1 MRKYHVILL
10 LFLQLTLLQASAQ
23 IKVGDQPTNREKSVA
38 LDVRGTDGKQGLWLP
53 RVTDT
58 SVTGVRAYNP
68 PNGLLI
74 FHTPSGNM
82 MLRSANQWI
91 TYLTNAITTINA
103 GGQNLTGSTVSL
115 LTGSTAGAGNDINIT
130 ANAGANTITL
140 NIPDASTTVRG
151 VVNTTTQ
158 SFGGAKTFANGITVN
173 NGSTLNNGTTANGGL
188 TVSGATGSTSN
199 LNLGITSA
207 TTGSAPAS
215 KYLSVN
221 ASGAVTL
228 NDVNV
233 ITSSTLT
240 IKTYTRDLDN
250 LPQNLNNI
258 DVRRFTFTIPGA
270 NFSTKSTVVVTPA
283 TVMKLGTA
291 IDYARVVDATT
302 IEVNIST
309 KGTAQP
315 LTSGTSGTFNITVLE
330 FL

>member
-10 LFLQLTLLQASAQ
+10 VLLQVCLQQANAQ
-23 IKVGDQPTNREKSVA
+23 IKIGDQPTNREKSVA

-68 PNGLLI
+68 PDGLLL
-74 FHTPSGNM
+74 FHSPSGKM
-82 MLRSANQWI
+82 MLRSGSQWI

-103 GGQNLTGSTVSL
+103 GGQNLTGPTVTFV
-115 LTGSTAGAGNDINIT
+115 TGTASGAGNDINISSNT
-130 ANAGANTITL
+130 GTNTITL

-151 VVNTTTQ
+151 VVNSTAQT
-158 SFGGAKTFANGITVN
+158 FGGAKTFNNGITVN

-207 TTGSAPAS
+207 TTASAPAS

-221 ASGAVTL
+221 ATGAVTL

-233 ITSSTLT
+233 ITTSTIT
-240 IKTYTRDLDN
+240 VKTYTRDLDN

-270 NFSTKSTVVVTPA
+270 NFSTKSTVIITPA